1 MVTLKHT
8 CECNCKPKQ
17 YQIAQVIMLCF
28 VENADFVTIHAKFRH
43 LVQNDIEK
51 FIKVY
56 YNNT

>member
-1 MVTLKHT
+1 MS
-8 CECNCKPKQ
+8 
-17 YQIAQVIMLCF
+17 CF
-28 VENADFVTIHAKFRH
+28 VENADFITIHAKFRH

>member
-1 MVTLKHT
+1 MR
-8 CECNCKPKQ
+8 E
-17 YQIAQVIMLCF
+17 IAQKTMLRF
-28 VENADFVTIHAKFRH
+28 YEKADFVTIHAKFRH

>member
-1 MVTLKHT
+1 MVALKYNREHNY
-8 CECNCKPKQ
+8 EPKQ
-17 YQIAQVIMLCF
+17 YQIAQITMSCF